1 MQTLFINFVVEG
13 WEGGLVHG
21 DATQL
26 QQQGLAELHLHGS
39 VQTGEALRDVSM
51 MVEEVSSVPT
61 LHCTL
66 HSHLIC

>member
-1 MQTLFINFVVEG
+1 MQTLFINFVGEG

-26 QQQGLAELHLHGS
+26 QQQGLAELHLHGN
-39 VQTGEALRDVSM
+39 VQTGEGLGDVPYDDGGG
-51 MVEEVSSVPT
+51 VLCPH
-61 LHCTL
+61 LAL